1 MEMINCRVFKSCH
14 FADLREFWTS
24 YLFKL
29 IFFIEE
35 VIIINNKKKICI
47 IGLGYIGLPT
57 AAMFATHGHTI
68 VGVDVKKE
76 VVESLNQGKIIIEE
90 PYLDIMVQ
98 AAVTSGNLR
107 AQNSPEE
114 ADVFIISVPTPIN
127 ADKTADMT
135 YVRSATESIVPFLK
149 EGNMVVLESTSPPN
163 TVNGLMLPIL
173 RESGL
178 EIGTQLLVAHSPER
192 VLPGKILVELV
203 ENNRIVGGINAA
215 SSEAVR
221 DLYKTFV
228 KGEIFLT
235 DATTAEM
242 CKLMENTFRDV
253 NIALANEL
261 AKLCEKMGINAWD
274 VIKFSNKHPRV
285 NLHQPG
291 PGVGGHC
298 LAVDPWFIVEKEP
311 ELAKII
317 KLSRM
322 TNDSMPHHV
331 FERSKDI
338 LSGISGKKKVTILGA
353 TYKPNID
360 DMRESPIM
368 ELFELFKNDA
378 DFNVCIYDPH
388 IASHD
393 FVVKSLEEAVSESHL
408 IILGVNHDVFAKIN
422 FSKLK
427 PLMSEANIFDTRNY
441 LDRSALT
448 AAGFNTYLLGA

>member
-1 MEMINCRVFKSCH
+1 M
-14 FADLREFWTS
+14 
-24 YLFKL
+24 
-29 IFFIEE
+29 
-35 VIIINNKKKICI
+35 IIIKNKKKICI

-107 AQNSPEE
+107 AQLAPEE

-135 YVRSATESIVPFLK
+135 YVRKATESIVPYLR
-149 EGNMVVLESTSPPN
+149 EGNIVILESTSPPN
-163 TVNGLMLPIL
+163 TVNGLMIPIL
-173 RESGL
+173 KDSGL

-203 ENNRIVGGINAA
+203 ENNRIVGGINTA

-228 KGEIFLT
+228 KGEIYLT

-261 AKLCEKMGINAWD
+261 AMLCEKMGINAWD
-274 VIKFSNKHPRV
+274 VIKYSNKHPRV

-298 LAVDPWFIVEKEP
+298 LAVDPWFIVEKQP
-311 ELAKII
+311 EVAQII
-317 KLSRM
+317 KLSRT

-331 FERSKDI
+331 YNRSKEI
-338 LSGISGKKKVTILGA
+338 LSDISGKKKVTILGA

-368 ELFELFKNDA
+368 DLYHIFKQDS
-378 DFNVCIYDPH
+378 DFDVCIYDPH
-388 IASHD
+388 IASQD
-393 FVVKSLEEAVSESHL
+393 FVSTNLEEAVGGSHL
-408 IILGVNHDVFAKIN
+408 IILGVNHDEFARID
-422 FSKLK
+422 FTKLQ
-427 PLMSEANIFDTRNY
+427 PLMAKANIFDTRNY
-441 LDRSALT
+441 LDRAVLT
-448 AAGFNTYLLGA
+448 AAGFNSYLLGA

>member
-1 MEMINCRVFKSCH
+1 MIV
-14 FADLREFWTS
+14 
-24 YLFKL
+24 
-29 IFFIEE
+29 
-35 VIIINNKKKICI
+35 INNKKKICI

-57 AAMFATHGHTI
+57 AAMFATHGHSI

-107 AQNSPEE
+107 AQQSPEE
-114 ADVFIISVPTPIN
+114 ADVFIIAVPTPIN

-135 YVRSATESIVPFLK
+135 YVRKATESIVPFLK
-149 EGNMVVLESTSPPN
+149 EGNIVILESTSPPD
-163 TVNGLMLPIL
+163 TVNGLMIPIL
-173 RESGL
+173 KDSGL

-203 ENNRIVGGINAA
+203 ENNRIVGGINTA

-311 ELAKII
+311 ELAQII

-331 FERSKDI
+331 FHRSKDI
-338 LSGISGKKKVTILGA
+338 LASITGKKKVTILGS

-368 ELFELFKNDA
+368 ELVELFEQDN
-378 DFNVCIYDPH
+378 DFNVNIYDPH
-388 IASHD
+388 ISSHELLC
-393 FVVKSLEEAVSESHL
+393 KNLEEAVSESHL
-408 IILGVNHDVFAKIN
+408 IILGVNHDEFAKID
-422 FSKLK
+422 FTKLQ
-427 PLMSEANIFDTRNY
+427 PLMAQANILDTRNY
-441 LDRSALT
+441 FDRSTLT
-448 AAGFNTYLLGA
+448 AAGFKSYLLGA

>member
-1 MEMINCRVFKSCH
+1 MV
-14 FADLREFWTS
+14 
-24 YLFKL
+24 
-29 IFFIEE
+29 
-35 VIIINNKKKICI
+35 IINNKKKICI

-57 AAMFATHGHTI
+57 AAMFATHGHAI

-76 VVESLNQGKIIIEE
+76 VVDSLNQGKIIIEE

-107 AQNSPEE
+107 AQSTPEE

-127 ADKTADMT
+127 SDKTADMT
-135 YVRSATESIVPFLK
+135 YVRKATESIVPYLK
-149 EGNMVVLESTSPPN
+149 EGNIVVLESTSPPN

-173 RESGL
+173 KDSGL

-203 ENNRIVGGINAA
+203 ENNRIVGGINTE

-317 KLSRM
+317 KLSRT

-331 FERSKDI
+331 FQRSKAI
-338 LSGISGKKKVTILGA
+338 LSGVSGRKNVTILGC

-368 ELFELFKNDA
+368 ELVELFHKDK
-378 DFNVCIYDPH
+378 DFNVNIYDPH
-388 IASHD
+388 VSSHEFLCD
-393 FVVKSLEEAVSESHL
+393 SLEAAVNGGHL
-408 IILGVNHDVFAKIN
+408 IILGVNHDEFAKIN

-427 PLMSEANIFDTRNY
+427 PLMAQANILDTRNFY
-441 LDRSALT
+441 DRSVLA
-448 AAGFNTYLLGA
+448 AAGFNSYLLGA

>member
-1 MEMINCRVFKSCH
+1 M
-14 FADLREFWTS
+14 
-24 YLFKL
+24 
-29 IFFIEE
+29 
-35 VIIINNKKKICI
+35 IIIKNMKKICI

-107 AQNSPEE
+107 AQLNPEE

-135 YVRSATESIVPFLK
+135 YVQKATESIVPFLK
-149 EGNMVVLESTSPPN
+149 EGNIVVLESTSPPN
-163 TVNGLMLPIL
+163 TVNGLMIPIL
-173 RESGL
+173 KKSGL

-203 ENNRIVGGINAA
+203 ENNRIVGGINQA

-228 KGEIFLT
+228 KGEIYLT

-261 AKLCEKMGINAWD
+261 AKLCEHMGINAWD
-274 VIKFSNKHPRV
+274 VIKYSNKHPRV
-285 NLHQPG
+285 NLHMPG

-322 TNDSMPHHV
+322 TNDGMPHHV
-331 FERSKDI
+331 YERSKAI

-368 ELFELFKNDA
+368 ELFELFRHDNDF
-378 DFNVCIYDPH
+378 DVCIFDPH
-388 IASHD
+388 IAAHD
-393 FVVKSLEEAVSESHL
+393 FVVKNLEEAVSESHL
-408 IILGVNHDVFAKIN
+408 IILGVNHDEFANIN
-422 FSKLK
+422 YSKLK
-427 PLMSEANIFDTRNY
+427 PLMAEPNIFDTRNY
-441 LDRSALT
+441 LNREQLK
-448 AAGFNTYLLGA
+448 AAGFNSYLLGA